1 MRLSQYLHH
10 TLREAPAEADTEGH
24 ALLLR
29 GGYVRQVGAGLFSY
43 TPLGLRV
50 KRRIERILREEMD
63 ALGALEVSLPVVQ
76 PAELWRESG
85 RWDEVGDEMARFT
98 DRAGRDVCLAMTHEE
113 AATHLVRGMVRSYR
127 QLPLAIYQLQTKF
140 RDEPRSRG
148 GLLRVREFTMKDAYS
163 FHTSEEDLDA
173 FYQRM
178 HAAYLR
184 VFERCGLEAV
194 AVKSDMGMMGGSG
207 ADEFMALLPVG
218 EDTIILCDACGYR
231 ANRQVARTRK
241 PELPAGEPSQM
252 EEVATPGA
260 ATIEQLADYLGVP
273 AAATA
278 KAVFLT
284 GTFTGG
290 EERLVFAVV
299 RGDTDLNETKL
310 ANAVGSTHLRTATEE
325 EIRRV
330 GAEPGYASPV
340 GITREDV
347 IVVIDESVAYAPGLV
362 AGANRVGYH
371 LRGVAHGRD
380 YRADVVTD
388 LAAAEA
394 GDACSQCG
402 APVRAE
408 RGVEVGNIFKLGTR
422 YSQSMDAHF
431 VDEQGERR
439 PFVMGSYGI
448 GPGRVL
454 ACIAQVHR
462 DEQGLVWPTQV
473 APFHVEVV
481 SLAGK
486 APEVAAVAEGL
497 YASLIA
503 NGVDALLDDR
513 EERPG
518 VKFADADLIGAPW
531 RVTVGQRA
539 LEEGLVEVK
548 RRSGGDVLRVPVDE
562 VAALVRAAPAPAPL
576 AQGV

>member
-1 MRLSQYLHH
+1 MRLTQYLHH
-10 TLREAPAEADTEGH
+10 TLREAPTEADTEGH

-29 GGYVRQVGAGLFSY
+29 GGYVRQVGAGLFGF

-50 KRRIERILREEMD
+50 KLRIERILREEMD
-63 ALGALEVSLPVVQ
+63 ALGALEMSLPLVQ

-85 RWDEVGDEMARFT
+85 RWDEIGDEMARFT

-113 AATHLVRGMVRSYR
+113 AATQLVRGMVQSYR
-127 QLPLAIYQLQTKF
+127 QLPVALYQLQTKF

-163 FHTSEEDLDA
+163 FHASEEDLDD

-184 VFERCGLEAV
+184 VFERCGLEVV
-194 AVKSDMGMMGGSG
+194 AVESDMGMMGGSG
-207 ADEFMALLPVG
+207 AHEFMALLPVG
-218 EDTIILCDACGYR
+218 EDTIILCDACGYK

-241 PELPAGEPSQM
+241 PELLADEATPL

-260 ATIEQLADYLGVP
+260 ATIEQLAAYLGVP
-273 AAATA
+273 ASATA

-284 GTFTGG
+284 GTFVGG
-290 EERLVFAVV
+290 EERLVFAIV

-310 ANAVGSTHLRTATEE
+310 ANAIGSTHLRAATED
-325 EIRRV
+325 EIRSV

-340 GITREDV
+340 GIRR
-347 IVVIDESVAYAPGLV
+347 ESVTVVVDELVARAAGLM

-380 YRADVVTD
+380 YQSDLVTD
-388 LAAAEA
+388 LAAAES
-394 GDACSQCG
+394 GDACSVCG
-402 APVRAE
+402 ESVRAE

-422 YSQSMDAHF
+422 YSQSMNAHF
-431 VDEQGERR
+431 VDEHGERR

-462 DEQGLVWPTQV
+462 DENGPVWPEQV
-473 APFHVEVV
+473 APFDVEVV
-481 SLAGK
+481 SLASSK
-486 APEVAAVAEGL
+486 APEVAGVAEGL
-497 YASLIA
+497 YDSLSADGLAVLI
-503 NGVDALLDDR
+503 DDR

-539 LEEGLVEVK
+539 LEDGLVEVK
-548 RRSGGDVLRVPVDE
+548 RRSGDEVVRVAVNE
-562 VAALVRAAPAPAPL
+562 VAALIRGA
-576 AQGV
+576 